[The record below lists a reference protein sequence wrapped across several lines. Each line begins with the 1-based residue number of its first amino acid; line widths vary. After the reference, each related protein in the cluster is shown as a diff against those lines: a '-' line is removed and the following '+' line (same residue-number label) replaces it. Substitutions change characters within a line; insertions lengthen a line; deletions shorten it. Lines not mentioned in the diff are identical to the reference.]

1 MNVSRQLVLSE
12 LELVAADV
20 RSNHHPSSSQLISA
34 DKQGSCVNNQIYI
47 AIESLKQAKDEK
59 KEKEI

>member
-1 MNVSRQLVLSE
+1 MYAQTTI
-12 LELVAADV
+12 
-20 RSNHHPSSSQLISA
+20 HPQLISA

>member
-1 MNVSRQLVLSE
+1 MYAQTTI
-12 LELVAADV
+12 
-20 RSNHHPSSSQLISA
+20 HPQLISA

-47 AIESLKQAKDEK
+47 AIESPLKQAKDEK